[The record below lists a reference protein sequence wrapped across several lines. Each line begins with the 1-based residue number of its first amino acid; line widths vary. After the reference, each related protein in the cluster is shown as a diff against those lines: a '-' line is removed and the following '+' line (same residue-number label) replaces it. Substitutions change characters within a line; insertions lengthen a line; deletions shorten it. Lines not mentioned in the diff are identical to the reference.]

1 LPRLSLM
8 DLTGANIH
16 DNYGQWS
23 AIRELQYGPSI
34 KIGMKF
40 SEAWWET
47 LERPIHGGQ
56 SYTDLPLRTIVYP
69 SYPDNP
75 TPDTRSKVL
84 IVSYCWTQ
92 DAERLGALIHS
103 DGTAEPELIDLVF
116 RNLAAVHGVHVQDIK
131 NYYTPGDYFA
141 WDWLHDPLT
150 MGAFA
155 FFGPGVYDGT
165 DIYSQMLLPAA
176 HGKLFFAGEAT
187 SACHAWVAGAL
198 DSAWRAVDQYLAL
211 NNEGLRQEFWDNW
224 GSTEYWDETSDEDL
238 VKLNHDLT
246 ERHLVIALSRS
257 DLTFEQ

>member
-1 LPRLSLM
+1 
-8 DLTGANIH
+8 
-16 DNYGQWS
+16 
-23 AIRELQYGPSI
+23 
-34 KIGMKF
+34 
-40 SEAWWET
+40 
-47 LERPIHGGQ
+47 
-56 SYTDLPLRTIVYP
+56 
-69 SYPDNP
+69 
-75 TPDTRSKVL
+75 
-84 IVSYCWTQ
+84 VSYCWTQ